1 MDRNDYTPEIQ
12 SRAFRILRVF
22 QEICEKNDLL
32 YYAIGG
38 TCIGAVRHQGFIPWD
53 DDIDVAMP
61 YNDYCRFREIC
72 KKELP
77 EPYSVIGPDN
87 CKHYTMLYFKIHDG
101 STCYVESHDKNYKDR
116 YCGVSMDVFPIFGL
130 PSDENDIQRLR
141 DINEVLKRKN
151 IKRRF
156 PLSEESGLPG
166 RIYWL
171 IRFPFKLF
179 RPYNYYSQKQE
190 ETLGKN
196 SFSESDKVFF
206 PWRRKPE
213 KNLKASYKDIF
224 YYEDF
229 KEAKKVVFE
238 DGYINIP
245 IGFDRYL
252 KMDFGDYM
260 KLPAK
265 EKQVGNHPTAL
276 IDLSKSYKEYI

>member
-1 MDRNDYTPEIQ
+1 MDRNDYTLEIQ
-12 SRAFRILRVF
+12 SRALRILRVF
-22 QEICEKNDLL
+22 QDICEKNDLL

-61 YNDYCRFREIC
+61 YNDYCRLREIC
-72 KKELP
+72 NKELP

-87 CKHYTMLYFKIHDG
+87 CRHYTMLYFKIQDE
-101 STCYVESHDKNYKDR
+101 STCYVENHDKNYKDR

-130 PSDENDIQRLR
+130 PSDENDVQQLR

-156 PLSEESGLPG
+156 PFSEENGLLG
-166 RIYWL
+166 RVYWL
-171 IRFPFKLF
+171 IRVPFKII
-179 RPYNYYSQKQE
+179 RPYNYYSKMQE
-190 ETLGKN
+190 EVLGKN
-196 SFSESDKVFF
+196 SFAESEKVFF

-213 KNLKASYKDIF
+213 KNLKATYKDIF

-229 KEAKKVVFE
+229 KEAKKAVFE

-245 IGFDRYL
+245 IGYDRYL
-252 KMDFGDYM
+252 RMDFGDYM
-260 KLPAK
+260 KLPPK